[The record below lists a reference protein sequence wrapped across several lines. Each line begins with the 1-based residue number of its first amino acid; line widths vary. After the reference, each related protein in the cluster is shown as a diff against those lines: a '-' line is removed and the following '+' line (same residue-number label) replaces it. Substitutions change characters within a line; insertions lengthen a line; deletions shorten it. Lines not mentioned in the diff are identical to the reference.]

1 MPWRKD
7 TPSPISTLPTM
18 NLTFLSSL
26 TACSMNNI
34 LSATMHLG
42 LVLAL
47 GRHSNFQQTTNE
59 YKAIQKMKRIY
70 NSILA
75 VSLGV
80 FLLASCTEK
89 ENEGTLSFYASSF
102 SEAGFNLGDSKASY
116 SEDAV
121 TLTVDLSQKI
131 SIDANNYACWTYNS
145 DTLNVNGTMFP
156 ISDVNNG
163 GRRGHTEVEFDGPFY
178 AAYPGKQATYSGG
191 AFTFTFPVVQK
202 YEVDANGNQV
212 VRAPMM
218 GYSKDNVMNMY
229 NVGSLLRVI
238 SSDDVDDVIIRSI
251 AITAR
256 NSSNQPVALCG
267 TSNAVGFNNG
277 VPGDLTIASN
287 PGYKIILDCGAG
299 VQRTDHTYYVVIPP
313 VGEGVRFTFTFFYEF
328 NGCKSTA
335 VKTTNKKGLMKN
347 QIGVVHPQ
355 LYKINPA
362 AEGELPGKFAIKDG
376 GHYARFS
383 SGNLQFKKDGTH
395 ITSYGSAEGTW
406 RFAPNQYDV
415 LGNVTSNTSSS
426 YTGTDWMDLFGWGT
440 SGWNNGATCYQP
452 WNHQTATTDNS
463 KYYLRQDATVNMLDA
478 DGYEN
483 ADWGISNAI
492 SNGGNAPYIWRVLTS
507 TEWNYIASH
516 SMYSSNVSVAGVSGK
531 LFYPYDWTSMFGT
544 PSFKTSYTADE
555 FASLEN
561 RGVVFLPNC
570 GYVGGGSYTSNAFG
584 YWSSEV
590 SGANVY
596 VFKGANPCVA
606 DYRSYGRG
614 VRLISARD

>member
-1 MPWRKD
+1 M
-7 TPSPISTLPTM
+7 
-18 NLTFLSSL
+18 
-26 TACSMNNI
+26 
-34 LSATMHLG
+34 MHLG

-59 YKAIQKMKRIY
+59 YKEIQKMKRIY

-121 TLTVDLSQKI
+121 TLTVDLSQKTY
-131 SIDANNYACWTYNS
+131 IDANKYACWTYNS
-145 DTLNVNGTMFP
+145 DTLNVNGNKVP
-156 ISDVNNG
+156 ITDKTDG
-163 GRRGHTEVEFDGPFY
+163 GHRGHTDIDFDGPFY
-178 AAYPGKQATYSGG
+178 AAYPGNQATYSGG

-202 YEVDANGNQV
+202 YEVDAEGNQV

-218 GYSKDNVMNMY
+218 GYSKSDAMNMY

-238 SSDDVDDVIIRSI
+238 SSDDDDDVTIRSI
-251 AITAR
+251 AVTAR
-256 NSSNQPVALCG
+256 NSSNQPVPLCG
-267 TSNAVGFNNG
+267 TSNAVGFSNG
-277 VPGDLTIASN
+277 VPGDLSISSN
-287 PGYKIILDCGAG
+287 KGYKIILDCGTG
-299 VQRTDHTYYVVIPP
+299 VKRADHTYYIIVPP
-313 VGEGVRFTFTFFYEF
+313 VGDGVRFTFTFFYEY

-355 LYKINPA
+355 LYAINPA
-362 AEGELPGKFAIKDG
+362 AEGELPGKFEIKTG
-376 GHYARFS
+376 AYYARFS

-426 YTGTDWMDLFGWGT
+426 YSGTDWMDLFGWGT
-440 SGWNNGATCYQP
+440 SGWNNGATIYNP
-452 WNHQTATTDNS
+452 WEHATTAADNN
-463 KYYLRQDATVNMLDA
+463 KYYFRQDATVNMIDA

-492 SNGGNAPYIWRVLTS
+492 SNGGNAPYIWRVLTDA
-507 TEWNYIASH
+507 EWNYLAAH
-516 SMYSSNVSVAGVSGK
+516 EMYSSNVTVANVTGK
-531 LFYPYDWTSMFGT
+531 LFYPYDWTEMFGT
-544 PSFKTSYTADE
+544 PSFKSSYTAAE
-555 FASLEN
+555 FAELEN
-561 RGVVFLPNC
+561 RGVVFLPQC
-570 GYVGGGSYTSNAFG
+570 GYVAGGAYTGNVFSYWTSKVTG
-584 YWSSEV
+584 T
-590 SGANVY
+590 NVF
-596 VFKGANPCVA
+596 VFKGTTSCTG

-614 VRLISARD
+614 VRLVSARD